1 MVMNKIF
8 LIPFTF
14 VSFFLFAQSSNVGFN
29 TATPTATL
37 DVVSKSNTSA
47 TKALEINNSSAS
59 ELMKV
64 INTGN
69 VGINIGTSMP
79 TALLDVNSAAILNIR
94 HENLPKL
101 LSPAYTPPFNKL
113 GVDASGNNVI
123 MPVTVKYLYYQQ
135 RSNYPA
141 TYSPTNNT
149 GGFSLYDPNQYINIP
164 IINDAGLK
172 GNSAGFTFGTDT
184 SATVNG
190 QSVSNVRY
198 IVIPEPGVYTFE
210 AWGSIRC
217 NRYNNTQN
225 YSFSGQMNINTV
237 FATASGSIY
246 TSNTVSRGIINAN
259 RDNFGNTVNV
269 SYAFSNA
276 QILTHTLQTTV
287 PNQKVALFFQY
298 VSGEPNQL
306 THNECLLN
314 IPTGGDTSYY
324 IIITKS

>member
-1 MVMNKIF
+1 MNKIF
-8 LIPFTF
+8 FIPFTF
-14 VSFFLFAQSSNVGFN
+14 VSFFLFAQSSNIGFN
-29 TATPTATL
+29 TTTPSATL
-37 DVVSKSNTSA
+37 DIVSKNNTGT
-47 TKALEINNSSAS
+47 TKALEINDSSSS

-69 VGINIGTSMP
+69 VGINIGTSTP
-79 TALLDVNSAAILNIR
+79 TALLHVNSAGVLNIR
-94 HENLPKL
+94 HENLPGL
-101 LSPAYTPPFNKL
+101 SSPAYTPPFNKL
-113 GVDASGNNVI
+113 GVDASGNSAV

-135 RSNYPA
+135 LSNYPA
-141 TYSPTNNT
+141 TYSFTNNT

-190 QSVSNVRY
+190 QSVSNVKY
-198 IVIPEPGVYTFE
+198 IVIPEPGVYSFE
-210 AWGSIRC
+210 AWGSVRC

-225 YSFSGQMNINTV
+225 YSFSGQININTV
-237 FATASGSIY
+237 FATASGSTY
-246 TSNTVSRGIINAN
+246 TSDTVSRGVINASRN
-259 RDNFGNTVNV
+259 NLGDTTNV

-276 QILTHTLQTTV
+276 QSLTQTLQTTV

-314 IPTGGDTSYY
+314 VPTGGDTSYY

>member
-1 MVMNKIF
+1 MNRIF
-8 LIPFTF
+8 FIAFTF
-14 VSFFLFAQSSNVGFN
+14 VSFFLFAQSSNMGFN
-29 TATPTATL
+29 TTTPTATL
-37 DVVSKSNTSA
+37 DIVSKSNTSA
-47 TKALEINNSSAS
+47 TKALEINNSSSS

-64 INTGN
+64 INTGS
-69 VGINIGTSMP
+69 VGINIGTSVP
-79 TALLDVNSAAILNIR
+79 TALLHVNSSGVLNIR
-94 HENLPKL
+94 HENLPV
-101 LSPAYTPPFNKL
+101 LSSPTYTPPFNKL
-113 GVDASGNNVI
+113 GVDASGNSVI

-135 RSNYPA
+135 LSNYPP
-141 TYSPTNNT
+141 TYSFSNNT

-190 QSVSNVRY
+190 QSVSNVKY
-198 IVIPEPGVYTFE
+198 IVIPEPGVYSFE
-210 AWGSIRC
+210 VWGSIRC

-225 YSFSGQMNINTV
+225 YSFSGQMNVNTV
-237 FATASGSIY
+237 FATASGSTY

-259 RDNFGNTVNV
+259 RNDFGNTVNV

-276 QILTHTLQTTV
+276 QTLMHTLQTTV
-287 PNQKVALFFQY
+287 PNQKVALFLQY
-298 VSGEPNQL
+298 VSGEDNQL